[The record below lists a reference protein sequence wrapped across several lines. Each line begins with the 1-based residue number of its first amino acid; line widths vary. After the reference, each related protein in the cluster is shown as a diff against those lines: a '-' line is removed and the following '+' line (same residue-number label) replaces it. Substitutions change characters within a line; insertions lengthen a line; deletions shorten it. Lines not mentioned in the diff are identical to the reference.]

1 MKGFRVS
8 ISCFLLLAIF
18 SVQAAQSVKPTEE
31 SVRGNN
37 KKVNAKCHVALIDGS
52 EVIQF
57 WLTKPEVISKLAN
70 HIVGKKVMKKKS
82 LDKIKIYK
90 AYECVLEG
98 HEFTSLKAQAL
109 DKKTP
114 R

>member
-18 SVQAAQSVKPTEE
+18 SVQAVKPVIPVDE
-31 SVRGNN
+31 RGGGNN
-37 KKVNAKCHVALIDGS
+37 KKVNAKCHVALIDGN
-52 EVIQF
+52 EIIQF
-57 WLTKPEVISKLAN
+57 WLTKPERLSKLAN
-70 HIVGKKVMKKKS
+70 YIVGKKVMKQKS
-82 LDKIKIYK
+82 LEKVKIYK

-98 HEFTSLKAQAL
+98 HEFTSLKAQSL